1 MMLDYFYGQS
11 GELFSY
17 FRIPKALFQDS
28 RFRQLSTD
36 ARTLYG
42 ILLDRM
48 SLSAK
53 NGWLD
58 EQGRVYIIYTVR
70 EVQESLCC
78 AEHKAVKLFREL
90 EQADLI
96 ERKRRG
102 LGRPSLIFVKNF
114 STEVSKMHPLNCA
127 NSNSGAVQNAVQEQ
141 PKPQCNKTDKNK
153 TERNKP
159 DPIHSGNIREQLEDY
174 FYQALEV
181 ELLFRLHPDDEDTI
195 YQIVDLLVDT
205 CSTKRKMLRIAG
217 DDKPAEVV
225 RSRLKKLNAD
235 HIRFVLGCLSET
247 TVPVRNM
254 KQYLLAF
261 AVQCTHD
268 HEPLLSEQNE
278 PRLCAWLSGEVKLSK
293 KHICKRNRYSSFP
306 LMNCTLL

>member
-235 HIRFVLGCLSET
+235 HIRFVRGCLSET

-254 KQYLLAF
+254 KQYLLASLYNAPTTMSLYYQNKTNHDF
-261 AVQCTHD
+261 ARGS
-268 HEPLLSEQNE
+268 PG
-278 PRLCAWLSGEVKLSK
+278 R
-293 KHICKRNRYSSFP
+293 
-306 LMNCTLL
+306 

>member
-1 MMLDYFYGQS
+1 MTLDYFYGQS

-17 FRIPKALFQDS
+17 FRIPKALFHDC

-48 SLSAK
+48 SLSVK

-58 EQGRVYIIYTVR
+58 ERGRVYIIYTVR

-254 KQYLLAF
+254 KQYLLA
-261 AVQCTHD
+261 ALYNA
-268 HEPLLSEQNE
+268 PLTISNY
-278 PRLCAWLSGEVKLSK
+278 
-293 KHICKRNRYSSFP
+293 YSSRVNYH
-306 LMNCTLL
+306 MANVSIRGEDDHGE